1 MDRKIDIH
9 THILPGIDDG
19 ATNVEESMEIIHY
32 LYNQGITDIV
42 LTSHYIENINY
53 DKSFSDE
60 KNFGHP
66 VYANI
71 ISQNDIDAY
80 EQFYKAQTGVAI
92 YKAFRTCTNGIKN
105 YKEKGG
111 KYAVAYEFFGSMSN
125 ILDSKYSDYLT
136 ALDTVGITN
145 TTDILA
151 TGVKIV

>member
-1 MDRKIDIH
+1 M
-9 THILPGIDDG
+9 
-19 ATNVEESMEIIHY
+19 MEIHLRLKRNKKKEWSIFDQSIIKNIMMETMMNLYTIY
-32 LYNQGITDIV
+32 LY
-42 LTSHYIENINY
+42 TSHYIENINY

-125 ILDSKYSDYLT
+125 ILDLKYSDYLT